1 MCKIHPN
8 VQLGNIRFRR
18 RQHLGYPKRKNPLI
32 FLREGFNHKRVLT
45 FKTCGKGWN
54 RTTDTNVFWH
64 SALPTELPFLVILYY
79 TILLISALHYF
90 MVSPT
95 AYLLYTIS
103 YTQIISGSLL
113 LSCTHTAK

>member
-1 MCKIHPN
+1 
-8 VQLGNIRFRR
+8 
-18 RQHLGYPKRKNPLI
+18 
-32 FLREGFNHKRVLT
+32 
-45 FKTCGKGWN
+45 
-54 RTTDTNVFWH
+54 
-64 SALPTELPFLVILYY
+64 LYY